1 MAQTAEVERLKNL
14 LANASHVGILTH
26 VNPDGDAIGSL
37 LGLFWALREAGHQVS
52 IACVDPVPESYSF
65 LPGVQE
71 LTDRF
76 PESVDLAIS
85 VDAASLDRTSKN
97 DSVISS
103 VFHVNIDHHIS
114 NTNFAD
120 LDIISPQASA
130 AAEILTELIPAIG
143 LDISIQVA
151 ECLLTGIV
159 SDTIGFSTSST
170 STRTLRAAQILME
183 AGADLTAIYKK
194 SLNQRSFEAIQLWG
208 ESFGVL
214 QREDGLIW
222 TRLSLEAKKRAG
234 YAGLGDADVTN
245 LLRTVRDI
253 EVAVILIERPNGD
266 IKISWRSMD
275 GLDVS
280 TIATS
285 FGGGGHAAAAGTTIE
300 NSTLAAAEDLV
311 LARTRLAL
319 QEHRKNR
326 SA

>member
-1 MAQTAEVERLKNL
+1 MVQTAEIERLKYL
-14 LANASHVGILTH
+14 LSNANHVGILTH

-37 LGLFWALREAGHQVS
+37 LGLFWALREASHEVS
-52 IACVDPVPESYSF
+52 IACVDPVPESFGF
-65 LPGVQE
+65 LPGAQE

-85 VDAASLDRTSKN
+85 VDAASLDRTSKIN
-97 DSVISS
+97 SVISS
-103 VFHVNIDHHIS
+103 VFHVNIDHHVS

-120 LDIISPQASA
+120 LDIVDADASA
-130 AAEILTELIPAIG
+130 TAEILTELIPEIG
-143 LDISIQVA
+143 LAISIQVA

-170 STRTLRAAQILME
+170 STGTLRAAQTLME
-183 AGADLTAIYKK
+183 AGADLTTIYKK
-194 SLNQRSFEAIQLWG
+194 ALNQHSFEAIRLWG
-208 ESFGVL
+208 VSFGAL

-222 TRLSLEAKKRAG
+222 TRLSLEAKKRVG

-245 LLRTVRDI
+245 LLRTVRGI
-253 EVAVILIERPNGD
+253 EVAVIFIERPNRD

-280 TIATS
+280 TIAAS
-285 FGGGGHAAAAGTTIE
+285 FGGGGHAAAAGATIE
-300 NSTLAAAEDLV
+300 NSSLAAVEQLV
-311 LARTRLAL
+311 LARTRSAL
-319 QEHRKNR
+319 QEHRNNH

>member
-1 MAQTAEVERLKNL
+1 MVQTAEIERLKHFLSN
-14 LANASHVGILTH
+14 ANHVGILTH

-52 IACVDPVPESYSF
+52 IACVDPVPESFSF
-65 LPGVQE
+65 LPGAQE

-85 VDAASLDRTSKN
+85 VDAASLDRTSKK

-103 VFHVNIDHHIS
+103 AFHINIDHHVS

-120 LDIISPQASA
+120 LDIVSPQASA
-130 AAEILTELIPAIG
+130 AAEILTELIPEIG

-170 STRTLRAAQILME
+170 STRTLQAAQTLME
-183 AGADLTAIYKK
+183 AGANLTAIYKK
-194 SLNQRSFEAIQLWG
+194 ALNQRSFEAIRLWG
-208 ESFGVL
+208 ESFGAL
-214 QREDGLIW
+214 QRENGLIW

-253 EVAVILIERPNGD
+253 EVAVIFIERPNRD
-266 IKISWRSMD
+266 IKISWRSME

-280 TIATS
+280 IIATS
-285 FGGGGHAAAAGTTIE
+285 FGGGGHAAAAGATIE
-300 NSTLAAAEDLV
+300 NSTLADVEELV
-311 LARTRLAL
+311 LARTRSAL
-319 QEHRKNR
+319 QDHRNNH